1 MDDVVHYCVANM
13 PGGVARTS
21 TMALTNATLPYA
33 VNLANKGVSKAVR
46 DDVHLRNGLNVHAG
60 VVTCQ
65 AVAQAL
71 GYDYVEALAALS
83 RTDLKKSA

>member
-1 MDDVVHYCVANM
+1 M

-33 VNLANKGVSKAVR
+33 LELAGKGWVQAVT
-46 DDVHLRNGLNVHAG
+46 DNEHLRHGLNVCRGKVTHA
-60 VVTCQ
+60 

-71 GYDYVEALAALS
+71 GYDYVEPLAAA
-83 RTDLKKSA
+83 RAAH